1 MLAALFYNYLC
12 PFFGD
17 HIQYSFG
24 SDFLANS
31 VFVFCFRLFCFEQCV
46 GIVLCFFFFL
56 LKGGLCYVYKLSPP
70 LNDSMIYICHKLSE
84 ILNC

>member
-1 MLAALFYNYLC
+1 M
-12 PFFGD
+12 
-17 HIQYSFG
+17 
-24 SDFLANS
+24 
-31 VFVFCFRLFCFEQCV
+31 
-46 GIVLCFFFFL
+46 FFFLL